1 MDENKLT
8 HTLCISLTS
17 NPKNRMI
24 SMTVL
29 KILRS
34 IIPFLET
41 GVFSR
46 SRDLIKVL
54 MIEVLKNHV
63 VNPEVEVVVSD
74 ILLILCE
81 RNDNM
86 KQFLLEESRIR
97 TIISAMQYNLG
108 HDDLQESGCNLLSLL
123 SDFGSGKEMIGRL
136 EGITT
141 VINAMLAHNDSVEV
155 QKKGLIA
162 LKNLATASINKRM
175 IAEMEGETA
184 VIYSDVYPLPE
195 PTSHQYWTVSSE

>member
-41 GVFSR
+41 GVFTL
-46 SRDLIKVL
+46 SRDLMKLL
-54 MIEVLKNHV
+54 MIEVLENHV
-63 VNPEVEVVVSD
+63 ENPELEVVVSD

-97 TIISAMQYNLG
+97 TIISVMQYNLG
-108 HDDLQESGCNLLSLL
+108 NDDLQESVCKLSLL